1 MCQGTSAQ
9 KNHQSSKRRG
19 KRKPSTHCSVGL
31 IYQKNHEEEQDCGRP
46 AKRLRYTFDDEDQ
59 EKLEKLER
67 SVAQA
72 KNEPEMIEPGVVENR
87 RQLKLEKSLITS
99 RKYLE
104 SKVTKV
110 VKDDLRRK
118 IIELLLHLHIVL
130 HLQ

>member
-1 MCQGTSAQ
+1 M
-9 KNHQSSKRRG
+9 
-19 KRKPSTHCSVGL
+19 
-31 IYQKNHEEEQDCGRP
+31 IYQKNHEEDQDCGRP

-67 SVAQA
+67 SVEQA

-87 RQLKLEKSLITS
+87 RQLKLEKSPITS

-118 IIELLLHLHIVL
+118 INELLLHLHIVL
-130 HLQ
+130 H